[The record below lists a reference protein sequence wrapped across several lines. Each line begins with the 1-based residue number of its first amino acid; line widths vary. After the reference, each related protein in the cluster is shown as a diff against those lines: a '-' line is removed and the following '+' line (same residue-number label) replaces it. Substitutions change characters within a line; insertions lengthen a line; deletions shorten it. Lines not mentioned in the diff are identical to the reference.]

1 MLDLKGLDTFVWL
14 ARLRSFRTTA
24 AHLNTTQPAV
34 SARIAQLEQSLG
46 VILFHRTSRHVSLTP
61 RGLELLSHAER
72 MLAEREE
79 ILRNFADQET
89 IRGTVRLGVSE
100 TIVHVWLTAFVA
112 ELHRRYPRVTLD
124 IEVDTSSQLRD
135 RLVAAELDVAFLLGP
150 VDEPRIGNRALCS
163 YPLGWVCGAPIELP
177 DASPVPLAELTRW
190 PIITYARKTQPY
202 VAIEDMLLRH
212 NIRDARIFANSSL
225 ATILRLVRGGL
236 GIGYVPPMFLAAELS
251 SGAMRLVRA
260 AQPLASLDYT
270 VSWVRYPEGRIADVI
285 AQLASLTAASHP
297 DPLSEAPDR

>member
-46 VILFHRTSRHVSLTP
+46 ATLFHRTSRHVSLTP
-61 RGLELLSHAER
+61 RGLELLGHAER

-79 ILRNFADQET
+79 ILRNFADHQT
-89 IRGTVRLGVSE
+89 VRGIIRLGVSE
-100 TIVHVWLTAFVA
+100 TIVHVWLTAFLA

-163 YPLGWVCGAPIELP
+163 YPLAWVCSSAIELS
-177 DASPVPLAELTRW
+177 DASPIPLAELTRW
-190 PIITYARKTQPY
+190 PIITYARRTQPY
-202 VAIEDMLLRH
+202 IAIEQMLLRH
-212 NIRDARIFANSSL
+212 DIRDARIFANSSL
-225 ATILRLVRGGL
+225 ATILRLVRDGI
-236 GIGYVPPMFLAAELS
+236 GIGYVPPMFLATELT
-251 SGAMRLVRA
+251 SGTMQLVRV

-270 VSWVRYPEGRIADVI
+270 VSWVRYPEGRIADAV
-285 AQLASLTAASHP
+285 AQLASHTAASHSAS
-297 DPLSEAPDR
+297 LSEGFH

>member
-46 VILFHRTSRHVSLTP
+46 VLLFHRTSRHVSLTP
-61 RGLELLSHAER
+61 RGLELLGHAER
-72 MLAEREE
+72 MLAEREA
-79 ILRNFADQET
+79 ILRTFADHQT
-89 IRGTVRLGVSE
+89 IRGTIRLGVSE
-100 TIVHVWLTAFVA
+100 TIVHVWLSAFVA

-163 YPLGWVCGAPIELP
+163 YPLAWVCSSAIELP
-177 DASPVPLAELTRW
+177 EPSPLPLAELTRW
-190 PIITYARKTQPY
+190 PIITYARKTRPY
-202 VAIEDMLLRH
+202 VAIQERLLRH
-212 NIRDARIFANSSL
+212 DIRHARIFTNSSL
-225 ATILRLVRGGL
+225 ATILRLVREGL
-236 GIGYVPPMFLAAELS
+236 GIGYVPPMFLATELG
-251 SGAMRLVRA
+251 SGTMRLVRA

-270 VSWVRYPEGRIADVI
+270 VSWVRYPEGRIADAV
-285 AQLASLTAASHP
+285 AQLASQTAAAHP
-297 DPLSEAPDR
+297 TSLSEGFH

>member
-46 VILFHRTSRHVSLTP
+46 ATLFHRTSRHVSLTP
-61 RGLELLSHAER
+61 RGLELLGHAER

-79 ILRNFADQET
+79 ILRNFADHQT
-89 IRGTVRLGVSE
+89 VRGIIRLGVSE
-100 TIVHVWLTAFVA
+100 TIVHVWLSAFVA

-150 VDEPRIGNRALCS
+150 VDEPRICNRALCS
-163 YPLGWVCGAPIELP
+163 YPLAWVCSSAIELS
-177 DASPVPLAELTRW
+177 DASPIPLAELTRW
-190 PIITYARKTQPY
+190 PIITYARRTQPY
-202 VAIEDMLLRH
+202 IAIEQMLLRH
-212 NIRDARIFANSSL
+212 DIRDARIFANSSL
-225 ATILRLVRGGL
+225 ATILRLVRDGI
-236 GIGYVPPMFLAAELS
+236 GIGYVPPMFLATELT
-251 SGAMRLVRA
+251 SGTMQLVRV

-270 VSWVRYPEGRIADVI
+270 VSWVRYPEGRIADAV
-285 AQLASLTAASHP
+285 AQLASHTAASHSAS
-297 DPLSEAPDR
+297 LSEGFH

>member
-46 VILFHRTSRHVSLTP
+46 ATLFHRTSRHVSLTP
-61 RGLELLSHAER
+61 RGLELLGHAER

-79 ILRNFADQET
+79 ILRNFADHQT
-89 IRGTVRLGVSE
+89 VRGIIRLGVSE
-100 TIVHVWLTAFVA
+100 TIVHVWLTAFLA

-150 VDEPRIGNRALCS
+150 VDEPRICNRALCS
-163 YPLGWVCGAPIELP
+163 YPLAWVCSSAIELS
-177 DASPVPLAELTRW
+177 DASPIPLAELTRW
-190 PIITYARKTQPY
+190 PIITYARRTQPY
-202 VAIEDMLLRH
+202 IAIEQMLLRH
-212 NIRDARIFANSSL
+212 DIRDARIFANSSL
-225 ATILRLVRGGL
+225 ATILRLVRDGI
-236 GIGYVPPMFLAAELS
+236 GIGYVPPMFLATELT
-251 SGAMRLVRA
+251 SGTMQLVRV

-270 VSWVRYPEGRIADVI
+270 VSWVRYPEGRIADAV
-285 AQLASLTAASHP
+285 AQLASHTAASHSAS
-297 DPLSEAPDR
+297 LSEGFH

>member
-46 VILFHRTSRHVSLTP
+46 ATLFHRTSRHVSLTP
-61 RGLELLSHAER
+61 RGLELLGHAER

-79 ILRNFADQET
+79 ILRNFADHQT
-89 IRGTVRLGVSE
+89 VRGIIRLGVSE
-100 TIVHVWLTAFVA
+100 TIVHVWLSAFVA

-124 IEVDTSSQLRD
+124 IEFDTSSQLRD

-150 VDEPRIGNRALCS
+150 VDEPRICNRALCS
-163 YPLGWVCGAPIELP
+163 YPLAWVCSSAIELS
-177 DASPVPLAELTRW
+177 DASPIPLAELTRW
-190 PIITYARKTQPY
+190 PIITYARRTQPY
-202 VAIEDMLLRH
+202 IAIEQMLLRH
-212 NIRDARIFANSSL
+212 DIRDARIFANSSL
-225 ATILRLVRGGL
+225 ATILRLVRDGI
-236 GIGYVPPMFLAAELS
+236 GIGYVPPMFLATELT
-251 SGAMRLVRA
+251 SGTMQLVRV

-270 VSWVRYPEGRIADVI
+270 VSWVRYPEGRIADAV
-285 AQLASLTAASHP
+285 AQLASHTAASHSAS
-297 DPLSEAPDR
+297 LSEGFH